1 MLSPGPAAEEGE
13 DCLCPRGAQ
22 RSWGGGHRQATMLL
36 AGKCSHGVG
45 TPDSGLRG
53 SEGFP
58 DGVRSQLNPK
68 SDHNSDAHG
77 AGS

>member
-1 MLSPGPAAEEGE
+1 
-13 DCLCPRGAQ
+13 
-22 RSWGGGHRQATMLL
+22 MLL
-36 AGKCSHGVG
+36 GGKCSHGVG

-58 DGVRSQLNPK
+58 DEVRSQLNLK